1 MADLKNLNTEEKAK
15 FCSHIRTA
23 MFHLA
28 SCWDALR
35 EAENLTEDEIE
46 TDEIS
51 GITSEVSDPSEAY
64 TTLDQNIIE
73 ALMDDDQG
81 GDNATPHQC
90 QNCERLWSEESLKPI
105 ADVAERVAPGEPMPA
120 GECPACGAVCH
131 ERQVRR

>member
-1 MADLKNLNTEEKAK
+1 MAALKNLNTEEKAE
-15 FCSHIRTA
+15 FCSHIREA

-73 ALMDDDQG
+73 ALWSSDADG
-81 GDNATPHQC
+81 KFQC
-90 QNCERLWSEESLKPI
+90 QNCERLWLEDSLNP
-105 ADVAERVAPGEPMPA
+105 VANIEQRVEPGEPMPA

-131 ERQVRR
+131 EVKVNA